1 LEEEDGACDHSVKK
15 RGTKSKRQRVEISED
30 DIGSVETDAEPAE
43 VEVVV
48 MEDDE
53 EEVSINHNL

>member
-1 LEEEDGACDHSVKK
+1 
-15 RGTKSKRQRVEISED
+15 
-30 DIGSVETDAEPAE
+30 

-53 EEVSINHNL
+53 EEVSINHNLWVQNKLTHNSRNPVMTWITINAV